1 MVRFMFRSWRRMVS
15 AGAMI
20 LLAVVP
26 GAIAGCG
33 EPGEQVYRDDYQE
46 IPPYTVAPV
55 IETPGPD
62 EDGSS
67 VEGEAAQDERE

>member
-1 MVRFMFRSWRRMVS
+1 MVRFRFRSLRRMVS
-15 AGAMI
+15 AGATI

-33 EPGEQVYRDDYQE
+33 EPGKRVYRDDYQE

-55 IETPGPD
+55 IEAPEPD
-62 EDGSS
+62 EGESS
-67 VEGEAAQDERE
+67 AEGDEHE